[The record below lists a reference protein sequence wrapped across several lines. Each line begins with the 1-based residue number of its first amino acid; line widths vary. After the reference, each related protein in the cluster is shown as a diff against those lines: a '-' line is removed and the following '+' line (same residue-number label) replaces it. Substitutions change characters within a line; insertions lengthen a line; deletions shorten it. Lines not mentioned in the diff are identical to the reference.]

1 VSHEEAAGAMF
12 RALHALELLK
22 LRLEFLEQWQMH
34 VAIQLD
40 EVRQQHER
48 TFRALDP
55 IQR

>member
-1 VSHEEAAGAMF
+1 MF
-12 RALHALELLK
+12 SALHALEFFEFS
-22 LRLEFLEQWQMH
+22 LEFLEQRQMH

-48 TFRALDP
+48 TFRALDA